1 MAQWEKKGM
10 GGHPIR
16 MMIVGI
22 PNVGKS
28 SLINRLSGRRSAK
41 VEDRPGVTRGK
52 QWVTLDSGLELL
64 DMPGVLWP
72 KFEDKQVGE
81 YLAFTG
87 AVKDDILDVETLA
100 ARLAQVLAQ
109 RYPRLLQERYKLTE
123 EMLAL
128 EEGYDL
134 LEAIGRKRGML
145 IAGGEVNLERAA
157 VMLLDE
163 FRGGKIGR
171 ITLEAPPREPG
182 REASA
187 Q

>member
-1 MAQWEKKGM
+1 M
-10 GGHPIR
+10 
-16 MMIVGI
+16 
-22 PNVGKS
+22 
-28 SLINRLSGRRSAK
+28 
-41 VEDRPGVTRGK
+41 
-52 QWVTLDSGLELL
+52 
-64 DMPGVLWP
+64 
-72 KFEDKQVGE
+72 GE

-100 ARLAQVLAQ
+100 ARLAQVLAR

>member
-1 MAQWEKKGM
+1 
-10 GGHPIR
+10 
-16 MMIVGI
+16 
-22 PNVGKS
+22 
-28 SLINRLSGRRSAK
+28 
-41 VEDRPGVTRGK
+41 
-52 QWVTLDSGLELL
+52 
-64 DMPGVLWP
+64 
-72 KFEDKQVGE
+72 
-81 YLAFTG
+81 
-87 AVKDDILDVETLA
+87 
-100 ARLAQVLAQ
+100 
-109 RYPRLLQERYKLTE
+109 
-123 EMLAL
+123 MLAL

-182 REASA
+182 REAPA